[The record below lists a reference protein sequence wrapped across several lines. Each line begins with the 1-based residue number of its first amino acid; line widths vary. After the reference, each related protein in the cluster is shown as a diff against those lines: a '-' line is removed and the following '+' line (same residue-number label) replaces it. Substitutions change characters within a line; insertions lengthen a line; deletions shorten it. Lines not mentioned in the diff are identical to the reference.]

1 MVQNRDTEG
10 TTSLR
15 KLPRDSAIFRR
26 RGRIAG
32 RMIVDQND
40 PRRTLT
46 YRHAED
52 LARMNERRVENA
64 PSYENLP

>member
-1 MVQNRDTEG
+1 
-10 TTSLR
+10 
-15 KLPRDSAIFRR
+15 
-26 RGRIAG
+26 
-32 RMIVDQND
+32 MIVDQND